1 MLALFLR
8 GKKSLKRSLSLMPPF
23 RTPHIIWLFLHFEFR
38 SRYISR
44 YGCDLGSIV
53 RQQEISGGGFRFIR
67 FFHAQIFAAKQNR
80 GADFQDPVIDAGMR
94 KIVWVLERIQR
105 QICCDDQRLAASVSG
120 VDHGEDLL

>member
-1 MLALFLR
+1 M
-8 GKKSLKRSLSLMPPF
+8 
-23 RTPHIIWLFLHFEFR
+23 HFEFR

-44 YGCDLGSIV
+44 YGSDLGSIV